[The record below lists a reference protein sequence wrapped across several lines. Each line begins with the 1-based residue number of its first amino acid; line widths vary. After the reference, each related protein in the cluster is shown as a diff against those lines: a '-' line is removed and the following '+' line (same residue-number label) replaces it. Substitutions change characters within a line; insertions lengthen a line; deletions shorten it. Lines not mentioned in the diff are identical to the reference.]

1 MLVGGGDGKEAVPVG
16 ESSKTAV
23 PRPRTT
29 SFALENGHCSGN
41 GASGPPPAV
50 RPSVGRASERASGT
64 SRAPERQSP
73 LSIHPSQSVVVGDAG
88 GGPGLIP
95 FFVNAS
101 TAASFTR
108 HACAPFKWAG
118 NEWDSRARQGETG
131 IQKF

>member
-1 MLVGGGDGKEAVPVG
+1 MLVGGDGKEAVPVG

-23 PRPRTT
+23 PRTT

-41 GASGPPPAV
+41 GASGPPPAPAV
-50 RPSVGRASERASGT
+50 RRESERAALHELRKGSLH
-64 SRAPERQSP
+64 S
-73 LSIHPSQSVVVGDAG
+73 LSIPPSQSVVVGDAG

-108 HACAPFKWAG
+108 HARLLNGLAMSGIPGRGSARLG
-118 NEWDSRARQGETG
+118 SRNFERTLD
-131 IQKF
+131 